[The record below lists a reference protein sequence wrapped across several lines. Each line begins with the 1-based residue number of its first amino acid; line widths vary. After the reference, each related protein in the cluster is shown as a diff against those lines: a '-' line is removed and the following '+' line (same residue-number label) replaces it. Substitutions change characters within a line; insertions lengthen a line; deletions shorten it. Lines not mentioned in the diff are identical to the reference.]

1 MQMQIEETRLVYA
14 SSGPGL
20 VIRLQ
25 ARAGKYKL
33 VARAGKCKLEARTS
47 KYKLGARTGKYK
59 LGPAPVNTNWV
70 PGLVN
75 TNWGPGSGPEP
86 GAKQTALGREM
97 QTPFFYITKK
107 SGKNMN
113 ISKKKQEHSTW
124 NIKHFSSFL
133 KDFQLS
139 QIVSDRREDFE
150 NKYLAFFTH

>member
-1 MQMQIEETRLVYA
+1 MQIQIEETRLVYA

-25 ARAGKYKL
+25 ARTGKYKL
-33 VARAGKCKLEARTS
+33 VARACKCKLEARTS

-86 GAKQTALGREM
+86 GAKQTALAREM

-113 ISKKKQEHSTW
+113 ISKKTTRAFNMEYK
-124 NIKHFSSFL
+124 
-133 KDFQLS
+133 
-139 QIVSDRREDFE
+139 
-150 NKYLAFFTH
+150 AFFIIFKRLLVVIDCLRPERGL